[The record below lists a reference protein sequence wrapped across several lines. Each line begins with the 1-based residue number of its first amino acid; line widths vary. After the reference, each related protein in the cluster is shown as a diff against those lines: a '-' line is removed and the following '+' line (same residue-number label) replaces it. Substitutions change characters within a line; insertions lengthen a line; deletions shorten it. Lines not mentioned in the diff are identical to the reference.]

1 MPTFAVDEGFWY
13 ASTEVLKIGSLVRIP
28 LGGRR
33 VRGYVVELS
42 ERPPRSDL
50 RASGPEVM
58 KLPIFDRPLLD
69 ALIWSAHRYVA
80 PIPVM
85 LERATPPNLA
95 NRLGADPPTIFVAS
109 SGQALSEYAR
119 SVAGGLRRPP
129 VAYVA
134 RSGDFDWLTD
144 VAAPVLGA
152 GASLMVV
159 AATGSEVDTLVSSVA
174 PKFSQQTVVV
184 KPESKDAEVTAAWVR
199 CQAPG
204 NLLIGTPRI
213 TSWSIAA
220 LAMAVAVEEGRRAMK
235 ERQTPTIA
243 VRDFLR
249 TRASLA
255 GNGLIFV
262 GPTPSLET
270 VASGATVIRSRPR
283 AWPPVEVVD
292 RNREPDT
299 PGLVGVSALA
309 AIKAV
314 TERNGRVF
322 VFAHRRGY
330 APAAR
335 CTRCRTLRRCP
346 NCGARPETSPT
357 CPRCEAVLGPC
368 ANCGHDRF
376 VPLGAGVGRVAEEL
390 GKRFGTNVA
399 EAPTETPIAVG
410 SEADLASLD
419 PVDLAVAVD
428 ADGLILGSNYRAEEE
443 ALRILARLAGR
454 VRGKSSRSL
463 VQTSMPD
470 HPVIRALRAGDPFDF
485 LEAEIQNRSRLGF
498 PPASQLMVIEL
509 RGTIPPNA
517 DAQIRELKAS
527 VMGPAVRNENHRWL
541 LQGKDLGVARMGLRP
556 IVQKWRDA
564 GTTVRIDV
572 DPLDL

>member
-13 ASTEVLKIGSLVRIP
+13 ASPEELKIGSLVRIP

-95 NRLGADPPTIFVAS
+95 NRLGADPLAITMAS

-119 SVAGGLRRPP
+119 SVAAGLRRPP

-159 AATGSEVDTLVSSVA
+159 AATGAEVDTLVSSVA
-174 PKFSQQTVVV
+174 PKLAQQTVVV

-213 TSWSIAA
+213 TPWSVAG

-270 VASGATVIRSRPR
+270 VASGATVIRSRP
-283 AWPPVEVVD
+283 A
-292 RNREPDT
+292 
-299 PGLVGVSALA
+299 PG
-309 AIKAV
+309 
-314 TERNGRVF
+314 
-322 VFAHRRGY
+322 HR
-330 APAAR
+330 
-335 CTRCRTLRRCP
+335 
-346 NCGARPETSPT
+346 
-357 CPRCEAVLGPC
+357 
-368 ANCGHDRF
+368 
-376 VPLGAGVGRVAEEL
+376 
-390 GKRFGTNVA
+390 
-399 EAPTETPIAVG
+399 
-410 SEADLASLD
+410 
-419 PVDLAVAVD
+419 
-428 ADGLILGSNYRAEEE
+428 
-443 ALRILARLAGR
+443 
-454 VRGKSSRSL
+454 SRSSIATGNRIPR
-463 VQTSMPD
+463 VWWGY
-470 HPVIRALRAGDPFDF
+470 LR
-485 LEAEIQNRSRLGF
+485 
-498 PPASQLMVIEL
+498 
-509 RGTIPPNA
+509 
-517 DAQIRELKAS
+517 
-527 VMGPAVRNENHRWL
+527 W
-541 LQGKDLGVARMGLRP
+541 RP
-556 IVQKWRDA
+556 
-564 GTTVRIDV
+564 
-572 DPLDL
+572 